1 MPRIRSVH
9 PDICEDDVLASVSA
23 YAERTFVR
31 LWTVLDDE
39 GRTKDNPRLLAA
51 QLYPLHDRVDVDR
64 DLAELAAAGLVLR
77 YEVDGKRYLCA
88 KPEAWARYQK
98 PRRKVASK
106 LPPPPSP
113 DNVRTQHDNSG
124 HRPAGGGDGVG
135 GEGSRR
141 QEGESEGEAPAPAR
155 HPQPVGNRGPWDP
168 VVIQHSVTPRL
179 VTAAELEARA
189 AARAASARERP
200 A

>member
-9 PDICEDDVLASVSA
+9 PDICEDDVLAAVSA

-31 LWTVLDDE
+31 LWTALDDE
-39 GRTKDNPRLLAA
+39 GRAKDNPRLLAA

-64 DLAELAAAGLVLR
+64 DLAELAEAGLIQR
-77 YEVDGKRYLCA
+77 YEVDGRRYLCA

-106 LPPPPSP
+106 LPPCPSP
-113 DNVRTQHDNSG
+113 DNVRTRADDDRQC
-124 HRPAGGGDGVG
+124 PAGDGVG
-135 GEGSRR
+135 GERSRR
-141 QEGESEGEAPAPAR
+141 PEGESEGEAPTPPG
-155 HPQPVGNRGPWDP
+155 HPQPVGDRGPWDP
-168 VVIQHSVTPRL
+168 LPIQPLRPRA
-179 VTAAELEARA
+179 VTAAEMEARA
-189 AARAASARERP
+189 AAHAVSARAERP

>member
-64 DLAELAAAGLVLR
+64 DLAELAEAGLIQR

-106 LPPPPSP
+106 LPPSPSP
-113 DNVRTQHDNSG
+113 DNVVTGTDVCGQ
-124 HRPAGGGDGVG
+124 PPPGGGVG
-135 GEGSRR
+135 GERSRR
-141 QEGESEGEAPAPAR
+141 QEGESEGEAPARPDD
-155 HPQPVGNRGPWDP
+155 PQPVDNRAPWDP
-168 VVIQHSVTPRL
+168 LEIQPLRPRA

-189 AARAASARERP
+189 AAYAAREQP

>member
-9 PDICEDDVLASVSA
+9 PAIVEDDVLASVSA

-39 GRTKDNPRLLAA
+39 GRAKDNPRLLAA
-51 QLYPLHDRVDVDR
+51 QLYPLHDRVDVER
-64 DLAELAAAGLVLR
+64 DLAELAAAGLLQR
-77 YEVDGKRYLCA
+77 YEVDGRRYLCA

-98 PRRKVASK
+98 PRRKVASN
-106 LPPPPSP
+106 LPPSPSP
-113 DNVRTQHDNSG
+113 DNVGTRTDVVDRG
-124 HRPAGGGDGVG
+124 PAGGGVG

-155 HPQPVGNRGPWDP
+155 DPLPVDNRSPWMTPGP
-168 VVIQHSVTPRL
+168 QHSVTPRL
-179 VTAAELEARA
+179 VSAAEMEARA
-189 AARAASARERP
+189 AAHAASARRRDP